1 MHAIDA
7 IARASRHYPGGI
19 PAIAARLGKSTSTL
33 EKELRC
39 SPGFKLGAEDAL
51 AICVMCAD
59 LRTSHALD
67 YANTVADAVGAQ
79 LMLLPHSLD
88 ADVDTVKDVSD
99 VMRECADVV
108 QAVVGADADRVVTL
122 NELREAE
129 TQASELITAVQ
140 TTVAHLRAKHEAA
153 KPAHMRK
160 KGTQQ

>member
-7 IARASRHYPGGI
+7 IARACRHYPGGI
-19 PAIAARLGKSTSTL
+19 PAIAARLGKSTTTL

-39 SPGFKLGAEDAL
+39 APGFKLGAEDAL

-59 LRTSHALD
+59 LRTDHALD
-67 YANTVADAVGAQ
+67 FANAVAEAVNAQ
-79 LMLLPHSLD
+79 LILRPQLSD
-88 ADVDTVKDVSD
+88 AHADTVKDVSD

-122 NELREAE
+122 NELKEAE
-129 TQASELITAVQ
+129 SQASELITAVQ

-153 KPAHMRK
+153 KPTFMRDSNR
-160 KGTQQ
+160 